1 MAAFML
7 ESLVLRGSVRLDV
20 LGYLRLAS
28 VVASRQAPEVI
39 NSSQPLP
46 GTRPTGPKP
55 NGRGADVVDT
65 TQGTRPGAGRSR
77 RHAGTPCC
85 QGTARITAA
94 ITSPWW
100 RHSGGQAPAAAAK
113 RQALFAG
120 FVASVVEGS
129 PVRGISAAPIM
140 GRGERSR

>member
-7 ESLVLRGSVRLDV
+7 ESLVLRGSVRVDA
-20 LGYLRLAS
+20 LGYLRLGS
-28 VVASRQAPEVI
+28 VEASRPTSEII
-39 NSSQPLP
+39 NSRQPLP

-55 NGRGADVVDT
+55 NGRNADVVDT

-85 QGTARITAA
+85 QGTARTTTA
-94 ITSPWW
+94 TSTWW
-100 RHSGGQAPAAAAK
+100 RHSGGLAPTAAAK
-113 RQALFAG
+113 RLALFAG

-129 PVRGISAAPIM
+129 LVRGILATPLM
-140 GRGERSR
+140 GMGERSR